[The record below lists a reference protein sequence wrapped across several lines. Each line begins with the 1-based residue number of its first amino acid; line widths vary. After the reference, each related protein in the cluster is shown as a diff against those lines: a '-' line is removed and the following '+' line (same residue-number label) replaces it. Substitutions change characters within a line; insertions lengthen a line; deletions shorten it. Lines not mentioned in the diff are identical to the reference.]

1 MKKLFAY
8 FVYLFACGVWLFFF
22 VFLAA
27 LYSVRDLSSQP
38 EIEPTTPAVKAQSPT
53 GLQGKPQKGFLFFSF
68 FFNLWWI
75 LSYIEM
81 KQPWVYIKKE
91 RK

>member
-68 FFNLWWI
+68 FFFICGGFCHTL
-75 LSYIEM
+75 
-81 KQPWVYIKKE
+81 K
-91 RK
+91 